1 MQKDN
6 VKLNRFISE
15 ITSGEPAP
23 IPMDEAATEK
33 AIWSGDKTELEQQT
47 YAFYAAGNAGAPR
60 FTHDDWFIFSDE
72 KTVEKPGILFWQEG
86 DRYFVR
92 RLDDGQWEKFIDAA
106 KIKKMY
112 W

>member
-23 IPMDEAATEK
+23 IPTDEAATEK

-47 YAFYAAGNAGAPR
+47 YSFYAAGNAGAPR
-60 FTHDDWFIFSDE
+60 FTHDEWFIFSDE
-72 KTVEKPGILFWQEG
+72 KTEG
-86 DRYFVR
+86 SLAGDSLSVDNSF
-92 RLDDGQWEKFIDAA
+92 GWAESA
-106 KIKKMY
+106 
-112 W
+112 